1 MVDLSVLKVYN
12 RPINRK
18 IINYIASTFMIL
30 IFSLGGLTV
39 FNFIIGFTKFSRY
52 QTLIST
58 CIFLVLDIFLFLYF
72 LNGNNEDN
80 KKRRDSIFIQ
90 LVLINLLY
98 LSPDFI
104 YLNGKNIIIY
114 ILLLFPFSLIGMA
127 LIQSK
132 DKRNIFFEWGEK
144 LTSIIVC
151 IALIYIFLLII
162 YSHFSKKIFYI
173 EGVTYGDIAL
183 FFIPFYIILIIN
195 TSTQIV
201 DNKINIIRYLK
212 IIILTIAICFTGLR
226 TGMLIVIFTPIL
238 SNIFLIQKNAD
249 RKKQLLFQIVKTTAI
264 VIIITIIGINIIP
277 SSSRLTAIKD
287 NPTYDISDNDK
298 DVDRK
303 LDLDKMSNEELN
315 SILNNDYDNTPNL
328 PIIDL
333 EKKEITTLHGY
344 LNNKIFNS
352 HFSEKQTLNEFR
364 NEVNLEHSNK
374 IMIAEDNKNFAK
386 KYTIPRN
393 RYFLWS
399 AAVNEWSKNKMF
411 GNGVLHFQ
419 EKYKATFPHNA
430 LLESLSDFGLIL
442 TCLTMFLF
450 LFLIIR
456 YIISERNADNNLNL
470 KVLVF
475 ALSYLP
481 AIFLFTSL
489 YRNPFILFL
498 ITILFAHY
506 VKEKSAR

>member
-1 MVDLSVLKVYN
+1 MGDLSVMKVYN

-18 IINYIASTFMIL
+18 IINYISSTFMIL

-39 FNFIIGFTKFSRY
+39 FNFIIGLTKFSKY
-52 QTLIST
+52 QTIIST
-58 CIFLVLDIFLFLYF
+58 CIFFVLDVLLLLYF
-72 LNGNNEDN
+72 LNANEKN
-80 KKRRDSIFIQ
+80 KKRWDSLLIG
-90 LVLINLLY
+90 LLLINLVY
-98 LSPDFI
+98 ISPDFI

-114 ILLLFPFSLIGMA
+114 ILLFSPFSLIGMA

-132 DKRNIFFEWGEK
+132 DKKIVFFEWGEK

-173 EGVTYGDIAL
+173 EGLTYGDIAL
-183 FFIPFYIILIIN
+183 FFIPFYIILTLN
-195 TSTQIV
+195 LSTQIV
-201 DNKINIIRYLK
+201 GNKKSTIRYLK

-226 TGMLIVIFTPIL
+226 TGMLIVIFAPIL
-238 SNIFLIQKNAD
+238 SNVFLLQRNAV
-249 RKKQLLFQIVKTTAI
+249 RKKQLLFQIAKTTSI
-264 VIIITIIGINIIP
+264 VIIITVIGIYAIP

-287 NPTYDISDNDK
+287 NPTYDISENNE
-298 DVDRK
+298 DVDKK
-303 LDLDKMSNEELN
+303 LDVDKISNEELKN
-315 SILNNDYDNTPNL
+315 ILSNDYDNTPNL

-333 EKKEITTLHGY
+333 EKKEITTLHKY
-344 LNNKIFNS
+344 LNNKIFHNYY
-352 HFSEKQTLNEFR
+352 SEKQTLHEFR
-364 NEVNLEHSNK
+364 NEVMLKHSNK
-374 IMIAEDNKNFAK
+374 IIIAEDNKSFAK

-399 AAVNEWSKNKMF
+399 AALNEWSKNKMF

-442 TCLTMFLF
+442 TSLTVLLF

-456 YIISERNADNNLNL
+456 YIITERNADNNLNL

-498 ITILFAHY
+498 ITILFTHY
-506 VKEKSAR
+506 IKEQSTR